1 MRSLDRRT
9 SATIIG
15 KQYQVVGE
23 EGRMFLFIGLVVLGV
38 GLFVYGVYFLFFKKN
53 LGSDD

>member
-1 MRSLDRRT
+1 
-9 SATIIG
+9 
-15 KQYQVVGE
+15 
-23 EGRMFLFIGLVVLGV
+23 MFLFIGLVVLGV